1 MALQENVRRVH
12 IGKLHAEFKYWN
24 EKGKADT
31 TIPFD
36 NMNLSLD
43 DIFKLWKSEFLDNW
57 NALKTKS
64 DDNMKVMS
72 SIPGG
77 DNLGIGSVSEEQQN
91 ALNAFQRY
99 FSPREVKIDK
109 DRRIAIILF
118 DAIDPNGAD
127 VTYKNYRTRKSRR
140 NKKEAYE
147 GINYSAHL
155 VIKLD
160 GENGIYDAV
169 LEDVPYLTIN
179 AINSILSKMA
189 QTIRNKN
196 NKIFTIKSPTGV
208 PNAHGKVKNEACRL
222 QLLFHQIPDQR
233 FWDVVSR
240 REAVSTLELVN
251 TNPQNDDDITLDF
264 KSCSIVFDLPPQSFF
279 DSAKSNFKKLFSFG
293 KKHHYDFL
301 KVTVQTEAGNSKT
314 VWFNTETELMR
325 ADKFTKM
332 ELIEG
337 LREKLATATEKINDE
352 LVDRMTE
359 LLP

>member
-24 EKGKADT
+24 EKGKVDT

-36 NMNLSLD
+36 SMNLSLE
-43 DIFKLWKSEFLDNW
+43 DIFNLWKSDFLDKW
-57 NALKTKS
+57 NGPKEKS
-64 DDNMKVMS
+64 DDVPAMS
-72 SIPGG
+72 SVLTG
-77 DNLGIGSVSEEQQN
+77 DNLGVGDISTEQQN
-91 ALNAFQRY
+91 ALSAYQRY
-99 FSPREVKIDK
+99 FSPREVKIDQNK
-109 DRRIAIILF
+109 RIAIILF
-118 DAIDPNGAD
+118 DAIDPHGAD

-160 GENGIYDAV
+160 GENGIYNAV

-208 PNAHGKVKNEACRL
+208 PDTHGKVKNEACRL

-251 TNPQNDDDITLDF
+251 TNPQNDDDIALDF
-264 KSCSIVFDLPPQSFF
+264 KSCSVVFDLPPQSFF
-279 DSAKSNFKKLFSFG
+279 DSVKSNFKKLFSFG

-352 LVDRMTE
+352 LVERMTE

>member
-24 EKGKADT
+24 EKGKVDT

-36 NMNLSLD
+36 SMNLSLE
-43 DIFKLWKSEFLDNW
+43 DIFNLWESDFLDKW
-57 NALKTKS
+57 NGPKEKS
-64 DDNMKVMS
+64 DDVPAMS
-72 SIPGG
+72 SVLTG
-77 DNLGIGSVSEEQQN
+77 DNLGVGDISTEQQN
-91 ALNAFQRY
+91 ALSAYQRY
-99 FSPREVKIDK
+99 FSPREVKIDQNK
-109 DRRIAIILF
+109 RIAIILF
-118 DAIDPNGAD
+118 DAIDPHGAD

-160 GENGIYDAV
+160 GENGIYNAV

-208 PNAHGKVKNEACRL
+208 PDTHGKVKNEACRL

-251 TNPQNDDDITLDF
+251 TNPQNDDDIALDF
-264 KSCSIVFDLPPQSFF
+264 KSCSVVFDLPPQSFF
-279 DSAKSNFKKLFSFG
+279 DSVKSNFKKLFSFG

-352 LVDRMTE
+352 LVERMTE